1 VIRKKGNV
9 RIDVVYNLMP
19 RPLRIA
25 LDILSFLALGA
36 LFALIGWYG
45 FELVKGTVET
55 GRISVTPLRTPLSIP
70 QIVWISGIGLA
81 LAVWVLIALRVSGN
95 VLRRNWDAVS
105 ELIGS
110 EGIEGEIKAELVETE
125 GKS

>member
-1 VIRKKGNV
+1 V

-81 LAVWVLIALRVSGN
+81 LAMWVLIALRVSGN